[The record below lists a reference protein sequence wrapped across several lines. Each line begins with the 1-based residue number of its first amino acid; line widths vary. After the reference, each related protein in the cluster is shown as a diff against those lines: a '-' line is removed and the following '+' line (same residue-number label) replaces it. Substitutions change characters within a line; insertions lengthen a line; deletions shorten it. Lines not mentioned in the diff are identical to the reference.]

1 MREINAEEV
10 YRLEPCLRVLAEY
23 HNEISV
29 NFKGNYPSRPY
40 RKTLELFAA
49 ALAAGDSRIAVVEN
63 ETEIAGFAKVDLDGK
78 KGKLDYLVVLEEYRG
93 RGYGKMLMDWAMAAF
108 RENGVAEIEVKVVDR
123 NPAIHLYEAY
133 GFRMNAHILMK
144 KEEFSNEDKKNTL

>member
-1 MREINAEEV
+1 M
-10 YRLEPCLRVLAEY
+10 
-23 HNEISV
+23 
-29 NFKGNYPSRPY
+29 
-40 RKTLELFAA
+40 
-49 ALAAGDSRIAVVEN
+49 EN

-144 KEEFSNEDKKNTL
+144 KEEFSNEN

>member
-1 MREINAEEV
+1 MREINEEEV
-10 YRLEPCLRVLAEY
+10 YRLEPYLRALAGY
-23 HNEISV
+23 HNEVSV

-40 RKTLELFAA
+40 EKTLELFGEV
-49 ALAAGDSRIAVVEN
+49 LKAGKSRIAVL
-63 ETEIAGFAKVDLDGK
+63 ETGDEVVGFTKVDLDGK

-108 RENGVAEIEVKVVDR
+108 REKGSTQIEVKVVDG
-123 NPAIHLYEAY
+123 NPAIRLYEKY

-144 KEEFSNEDKKNTL
+144 EEEFFNED